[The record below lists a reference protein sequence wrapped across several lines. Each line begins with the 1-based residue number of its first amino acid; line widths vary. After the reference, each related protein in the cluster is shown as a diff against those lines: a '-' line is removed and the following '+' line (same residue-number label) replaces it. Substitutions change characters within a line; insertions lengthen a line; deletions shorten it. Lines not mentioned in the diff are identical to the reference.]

1 MIRLGGLKP
10 KSMGIFG
17 KKREGGWYYASST
30 GVASTPPYSESVIDT
45 V

>member
-10 KSMGIFG
+10 KSMGFL
-17 KKREGGWYYASST
+17 KKKKGGWYYASST